1 MDEYRDELLIG
12 KIEFSNTIEEVC
24 NGVLGLTNLGYCRI
38 YVYSKEGKHIP
49 HFHIISESSKFEC
62 CVCIYSPNY
71 FNHGN
76 KNGSLN
82 AKQRKILNNWL
93 SSPNEKLNYAT
104 NWDIIALSF
113 DNANET
119 NFYNKETKQQPNY
132 SNMNS
137 YKGG

>member
-1 MDEYRDELLIG
+1 MIG
-12 KIEFSNTIEEVC
+12 YYKIYI
-24 NGVLGLTNLGYCRI
+24 
-38 YVYSKEGKHIP
+38 YSKEGKHIP
-49 HFHIISESSKFEC
+49 HFHIISKSSKFEC
-62 CVCIYSPNY
+62 CICIYSPNY

-76 KNGSLN
+76 KNGLLN
-82 AKQRKILNNWL
+82 TKQRKILNNWL
-93 SSPNEKLNYAT
+93 SSPNEKLNSVT

-119 NFYNKETKQQPNY
+119 NFYNKEFKQPNY

>member
-12 KIEFSNTIEEVC
+12 KIEFSNMI
-24 NGVLGLTNLGYCRI
+24 GYYKI

-76 KNGSLN
+76 KNGLLN
-82 AKQRKILNNWL
+82 TKQRKILNNWL
-93 SSPNEKLNYAT
+93 SSPNEKLNSAT